1 MLDAG
6 SHAAAFT
13 ALRARILGPRQMDE
27 NQEHVGRWSQ
37 DKLDLLAKYLTAYSR
52 IMARQKSTWLRS
64 YAYVDAFSGTGRY
77 VAETGEYLDGSPLVA
92 LRCQPL
98 FDAFW
103 FIDTSRRRLQ
113 RLRRNTRS
121 LEQGRPVQY
130 GRGDAN
136 EVLVRDVIPSVSYA
150 GRQRAIVFLDPY
162 GLQVKW
168 DTVRR
173 LASAKSFDIFMNLC
187 TMGLL
192 RLLNRRGPLLPRH
205 KEVIST
211 VMGDPAAVAGLY
223 NSQVDLFGETHT
235 RRPHV
240 SHEAVASRYLEQVR
254 TLFKHV
260 SQPVVM
266 RNSKGAPL
274 YVLFLA
280 SHNQTAIKITN
291 DIFSRYERLR
301 EQR

>member
-1 MLDAG
+1 
-6 SHAAAFT
+6 
-13 ALRARILGPRQMDE
+13 
-27 NQEHVGRWSQ
+27 
-37 DKLDLLAKYLTAYSR
+37 
-52 IMARQKSTWLRS
+52 MARQKRTWLQS

-92 LRCQPL
+92 LQCQPP

-130 GRGDAN
+130 RHGDAN
-136 EVLVRDVIPSVSYA
+136 EVLVRDVIPSVSYDK
-150 GRQRAIVFLDPY
+150 RQRAIVFLDPY
-162 GLQVKW
+162 GLQVQW
-168 DTVRR
+168 ETVRR
-173 LASAKSFDIFMNLC
+173 LARARSFDVFMNLC

-192 RLLNRRGPLLPRH
+192 RLLKRH
-205 KEVIST
+205 EPPPPHHAAVIST
-211 VMGDPAAVAGLY
+211 VIGDPAAVAGLY

-240 SHEAVASRYLEQVR
+240 SHEVMASLYLERVR
-254 TLFKHV
+254 TLFSHV

-266 RNSKGAPL
+266 HNSKGAPL